1 VPYYAGAFAGLGIP
15 PIEYGKVVTT
25 IYLKVSLSDFLT
37 LFSARTQGHFFFQV
51 KPSPVLF
58 IAAMVSLAIS
68 TILAC
73 VWPEGLLDGLPVM
86 GLALGDYKLMPLWI
100 WIYCIIW
107 WFIQD
112 ILKVSLK

>member
-1 VPYYAGAFAGLGIP
+1 MF
-15 PIEYGKVVTT
+15 
-25 IYLKVSLSDFLT
+25 LKVAISDFLT
-37 LFSARTQGHFFFQV
+37 LFSARTQGYFFFQV

-58 IAAMVSLAIS
+58 IAATISLAIS

-86 GLALGDYKLMPLWI
+86 GLALGDYKLLPLWI

-112 ILKVSLK
+112 ILKVSF